1 MPAVYKPRPHLQCFC
16 YNSPR
21 CLRRHTGV
29 SNTGL
34 HPGVPKVGDLQ
45 IQPWC
50 VWPLSVG
57 TEHTLGL
64 SEPPF
69 LLLGKTA
76 DAHWPRQLVC
86 GSGGPP
92 GNTRGPPPGVQRTGA
107 GCCASSDSVATWEG
121 LSPALCCPQG
131 WPGRRPKPP
140 TENQTPGSLCLCRPP
155 SP

>member
-50 VWPLSVG
+50 VWPLPVG

-86 GSGGPP
+86 GSGGTPREHP
-92 GNTRGPPPGVQRTGA
+92 RASPWGTEDRCWLLCLQRLRGHMGGFEPCSVLPPGVA
-107 GCCASSDSVATWEG
+107 WATTKD
-121 LSPALCCPQG
+121 PH
-131 WPGRRPKPP
+131 
-140 TENQTPGSLCLCRPP
+140 
-155 SP
+155 